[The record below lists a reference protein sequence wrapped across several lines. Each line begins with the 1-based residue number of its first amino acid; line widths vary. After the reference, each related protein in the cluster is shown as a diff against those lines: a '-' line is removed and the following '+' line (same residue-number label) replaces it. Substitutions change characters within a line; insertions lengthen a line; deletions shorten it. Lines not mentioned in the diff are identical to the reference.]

1 MHKRIHTSRSIFH
14 PVLQL
19 LYNQGVSSYFS
30 VSHYS
35 CIFPSARATKVHYT
49 TVLVSTLSKVLK
61 MVTKHTQSPNEVIE
75 SVQEEG
81 FTVVHD
87 PAKAKVE

>member
-1 MHKRIHTSRSIFH
+1 
-14 PVLQL
+14 
-19 LYNQGVSSYFS
+19 
-30 VSHYS
+30 
-35 CIFPSARATKVHYT
+35 
-49 TVLVSTLSKVLK
+49 